1 MLVNTCC
8 LPALTAHPRG
18 VGFLRSHMSETNQ
31 PLPDRTVENL
41 EDAKLMQRVA
51 EGDRAAFAKIYDRFS
66 RPLYATAVR
75 ILHDSAEAEDILQEV
90 FLTLWEKSP
99 DFNQQRGSAFSW
111 AVTLTRNRSIDRIR
125 MRKRRGTLLNE
136 SLPEDF
142 GYAGQSEAATSTAEL
157 ESKETAI
164 KVRTAVM
171 NLPEE
176 QQKAL
181 QLAFFSGMTQQEI
194 ATKLREPLG
203 TIKARIRRGLLK
215 LRENFAL
222 HQ

>member
-1 MLVNTCC
+1 
-8 LPALTAHPRG
+8 
-18 VGFLRSHMSETNQ
+18 MSETNQ